1 MSLLEGFGL
10 DLGSLLTPSIRL
22 ALPYISHGV
31 AAGLSGDQIQSA
43 LSSAGLGVRR
53 QNLLGVIRVM
63 RSQTAATQTI
73 RGSKAASFVPPNL
86 LTPTLGFPR
95 NVYQYKYSVT
105 GLDPLTGET
114 RTQFVI
120 VGSDTPMKLADA
132 EAEALAIIERSAD
145 RYKMIPIEANF
156 EAATIDPRF
165 IA

>member
-1 MSLLEGFGL
+1 
-10 DLGSLLTPSIRL
+10 
-22 ALPYISHGV
+22 
-31 AAGLSGDQIQSA
+31 
-43 LSSAGLGVRR
+43 
-53 QNLLGVIRVM
+53 M